1 LKHYRHEAKP
11 VWPIRRQ
18 AIRHSLEESRRFAI
32 AKTPYR
38 LSIRP
43 DAVFFTDELFSFRVV
58 DADLQSQKS
67 SIPAFIDRHV
77 FPSALGMVIGQSEC
91 FELTRGFARRL
102 QSLANDSYS
111 NQDKQA
117 LSTEDN
123 YKKGLHKEPRF
134 KSLGLRN
141 LIRQEGGTIRFVLP
155 FGCR

>member
-1 LKHYRHEAKP
+1 LKHCRHEAKP

-67 SIPAFIDRHV
+67 SIPVFIDRKSFLTAFGV
-77 FPSALGMVIGQSEC
+77 VSGQSER
-91 FELTRGFARRL
+91 FEVTRGFAGV
-102 QSLANDSYS
+102 YS
-111 NQDKQA
+111 HWLTTHTA
-117 LSTEDN
+117 
-123 YKKGLHKEPRF
+123 
-134 KSLGLRN
+134 
-141 LIRQEGGTIRFVLP
+141 IRINKP
-155 FGCR
+155 